1 MAENGDVDWE
11 QETCLPVPVTLRQA
25 LTHYLDI
32 TSPPTPQFLSLLAK
46 QVILKIVNTMT
57 VYGIKTTVA
66 IIISAL
72 VYSQTT
78 RPTDREM
85 LTKLAEGGIEYE
97 DWKYSCFPNLLD
109 VIEQF
114 PSLQKMDIC
123 LLLTGL
129 PLLQTVRITNMLYV
143 CLCVRIF

>member
-1 MAENGDVDWE
+1 
-11 QETCLPVPVTLRQA
+11 
-25 LTHYLDI
+25 
-32 TSPPTPQFLSLLAK
+32 
-46 QVILKIVNTMT
+46 MT
-57 VYGIKTTVA
+57 IYGIKTTVVT
-66 IIISAL
+66 IISVL

-85 LTKLAEGGIEYE
+85 LTQLAEGGIEYE

-129 PLLQTVRITNMLYV
+129 PLLQTVRITKYMLYV
-143 CLCVRIF
+143 CLSVCVFVLLRLKLHVIVCKGPYRIHVLLYQLILNLQ